1 MNETSSET
9 EGKNV
14 EELTVALANRT
25 TERDLLA
32 SQMVVLED
40 ELVNHSLEEFE
51 AVISDATRE
60 YWRGQ
65 LLENRSETITA
76 LREIVGRLQAAE
88 AGGAAGGAA
97 SGAAS
102 GIRRPLHNRS
112 QARPAVPREVGAGDG
127 VTATDERAAKIRNRA
142 HEISRA
148 DRVAFPVAFRRAEM
162 EIAGG

>member
-1 MNETSSET
+1 MSETSSET

-25 TERDLLA
+25 TERDMLA

-65 LLENRSETITA
+65 LLENRSETITV
-76 LREIVGRLQAAE
+76 LREIVGRLQASE
-88 AGGAAGGAA
+88 AGGAA
-97 SGAAS
+97 SGAAG

-127 VTATDERAAKIRNRA
+127 AAATDERAAKIRNRA